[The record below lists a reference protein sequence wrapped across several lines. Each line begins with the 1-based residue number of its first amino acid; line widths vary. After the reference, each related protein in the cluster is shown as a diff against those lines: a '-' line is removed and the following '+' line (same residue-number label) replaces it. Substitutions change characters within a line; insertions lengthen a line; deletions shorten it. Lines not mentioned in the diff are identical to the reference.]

1 MLSTFRLLLTSCT
14 ILKNR
19 QGACS
24 TNNDFSCGVRVPKN
38 RQDACSTN
46 NDFSCGVGV
55 SPARSRVAA
64 NVARYRLLPTAT
76 ATAILVA
83 LTGCASTPTA
93 SNTDST
99 ASPAAT
105 ASPASTSGHS
115 GNHGGKGGI
124 NINTAIPSEL
134 DKLEAKLGV
143 PALSNKIQASR
154 PYGKVEELVSKNVI
168 TQPQFDEIKDMVT
181 IEDVVLT
188 GEAKDV
194 DFMTNMGLMKGHLM
208 VAKELLEQG
217 KPDQAEPHI
226 GHPVEEIYANVENQL
241 NERKIP
247 EFKTT
252 LTKLQDLVKAGAKD
266 PAQVNAQFDT
276 SMQAVDGA
284 IATLPEAQRKD
295 PKFVLQVING
305 LLDTANSEYGAA
317 VANGKISAIIEYQ
330 DSRGFVM
337 YAESLYKDIADQVAK
352 TSPEIDKAIVA
363 NMNEL
368 KTNWPTAIAPA
379 APVKTTE
386 QVNQLVKT
394 IESDSQKVL
403 KPAS

>member
-1 MLSTFRLLLTSCT
+1 MLPSF
-14 ILKNR
+14 
-19 QGACS
+19 
-24 TNNDFSCGVRVPKN
+24 
-38 RQDACSTN
+38 
-46 NDFSCGVGV
+46 
-55 SPARSRVAA
+55 
-64 NVARYRLLPTAT
+64 RLLPTAA

-83 LTGCASTPTA
+83 LAGCVSTPTA
-93 SNTDST
+93 SNTGST
-99 ASPAAT
+99 ASPGASPAAT
-105 ASPASTSGHS
+105 ASPAAESGHS

-124 NINTAIPSEL
+124 NINTAILSEL

-168 TQPQFDEIKDMVT
+168 NQAQFDQIKDLVT

-194 DFMTNMGLMKGHLM
+194 DYMTKLGLMKGHLF
-208 VAKELLEQG
+208 VAKELLDAG
-217 KPDQAEPHI
+217 KVDQAEPHI
-226 GHPVEEIYANVENQL
+226 GHPVEEIYADVEDQL
-241 NERKIP
+241 SERKIP
-247 EFKTT
+247 EFKTP
-252 LTKLQDLVKAGAKD
+252 LIKLQDLIKAGAKD
-266 PAQVNAQFDT
+266 ANQVNAEFAA

-284 IATLPEAQRKD
+284 IAALPEAQRKD

-337 YAESLYKDIADQVAK
+337 YAEMLYKDIAAQVAK
-352 TSPEIDKAIVA
+352 TSPETDKAIVA
-363 NMNEL
+363 NMTEL
-368 KTNWPTAIAPA
+368 KANWPTAIAPA

-386 QVNQLVKT
+386 QVTQLIKT
-394 IESDSQKVL
+394 IENDSQKIL
-403 KPAS
+403 KPAA

>member
-1 MLSTFRLLLTSCT
+1 MLPSFR
-14 ILKNR
+14 
-19 QGACS
+19 Q
-24 TNNDFSCGVRVPKN
+24 
-38 RQDACSTN
+38 
-46 NDFSCGVGV
+46 
-55 SPARSRVAA
+55 
-64 NVARYRLLPTAT
+64 LPTAA

-83 LTGCASTPTA
+83 LAGCVSPPTA
-93 SNTDST
+93 SNTGSTASPTAT

-105 ASPASTSGHS
+105 SGHS
-115 GNHGGKGGI
+115 MNHGGKGGI
-124 NINTAIPSEL
+124 NINTAILSEL
-134 DKLEAKLGV
+134 DKLEAKLGI

-168 TQPQFDEIKDMVT
+168 TQAQFDQIKDLVT
-181 IEDVVLT
+181 IENVVLT
-188 GEAKDV
+188 GEPKDV
-194 DFMTNMGLMKGHLM
+194 DFMTKLGLMKGHLF
-208 VAKELLEQG
+208 VAKELLDQG

-226 GHPVEEIYANVENQL
+226 GHPVEEIYADVEDQL

-252 LTKLQDLVKAGAKD
+252 LIKLQDLVKAGAKD
-266 PAQVNAQFDT
+266 PAQVNAEFDT

-284 IATLPEAQRKD
+284 IAALPEAQRKD

-337 YAESLYKDIADQVAK
+337 YAEMLYKDIADQVAK
-352 TSPEIDKAIVA
+352 ASPEIDKAIVA
-363 NMNEL
+363 NMTEL
-368 KTNWPTAIAPA
+368 KANWPTAIAPP

-386 QVNQLVKT
+386 QVALLIKA
-394 IESDSQKVL
+394 IENDSQKVL
-403 KPAS
+403 KPGS